1 MHEATTETRD
11 GRICGPSPVAQLW
24 PHLNLLGMGAWWA
37 WIWLCYSSTR
47 AFSILPSEVQ
57 PQAVRMM
64 YLVSTLG
71 IGFAMAFAALFWRR
85 ATRIVDD
92 SHVVLGLGLVAGVA
106 TMLLAPSWAQLGPA
120 AFTVCAFA
128 TGACTSVLCLRS
140 GRLYGTLGL
149 DECLSSGR
157 CCTSRA

>member
-1 MHEATTETRD
+1 MHETTNGRD
-11 GRICGPSPVAQLW
+11 ARTAGPGPVAQLW

-106 TMLLAPSWAQLGPA
+106 TMLLAPS
-120 AFTVCAFA
+120 
-128 TGACTSVLCLRS
+128 
-140 GRLYGTLGL
+140 
-149 DECLSSGR
+149 
-157 CCTSRA
+157 